1 MKKNRTWLPVLLA
14 AVLLAAGCSGAGE
27 AGGAGDTSETVGQT
41 EGEGQAENSQAFQE
55 LDVVLD
61 WYPNAVHSFLYI
73 AQEKGYFAEEGL
85 QVNILY
91 PTNGND
97 AVALTAAGQADIGF
111 YYQEDTIITRTN
123 ENVPVKS
130 IGTVVQGPIS
140 VFAALADTGI
150 DGPEDFA
157 GKTIGY
163 SSTQFGEKAIETV
176 LREAGIS
183 LDQVEI
189 IDVGF
194 DLTSAMTTGN
204 VDATYG
210 CFVNHEIPALEEAGF
225 EVNYFSPTEYGVPDY
240 YSLILVAGE
249 SNLAEKGDAYAGFL
263 RACQK
268 GFADMKADPEAALQV
283 LMDNQ
288 SVDNFPLSEYVETQS
303 FQVLLPLME
312 KEDSPFLTQDAA
324 VWQTNI
330 DWLQEAGITESALT
344 PEDFIVNLLEET

>member
-1 MKKNRTWLPVLLA
+1 MKRSGKWLAPLLA
-14 AVLLAAGCSGAGE
+14 AALVMAGCSGAGE
-27 AGGAGDTSETVGQT
+27 AGT
-41 EGEGQAENSQAFQE
+41 GQAGSGASGELQE

-61 WYPNAVHSFLYI
+61 WYPNAVHTFLYI
-73 AQEKGYFAEEGL
+73 AQQEGYFAEEGL
-85 QVNILY
+85 KVNILY

-111 YYQEDTIITRTN
+111 YYQEDTIITKTN

-176 LREAGIS
+176 IQDAGIS
-183 LDQVEI
+183 LDEVEI

-210 CFVNHEIPALEEAGF
+210 CFVNHEIPALEEEGF
-225 EVNYFSPTEYGVPDY
+225 TVNYFSPTEYGVPEY
-240 YSLILVAGE
+240 YSLILVVGE
-249 SNLAEKGDAYAGFL
+249 QNLEEKRDAYAGFL

-268 GFADMKADPEAALQV
+268 GFADMKADPEAALEV
-283 LMDNQ
+283 LMANQ
-288 SVDNFPLSEYVETQS
+288 SVDNFPLSEYVETRS
-303 FQVLLPLME
+303 FEVLLPLME
-312 KEDSPFLTQDAA
+312 KEDSPFLTQDPA
-324 VWQTNI
+324 VWQENI
-330 DWLQEAGITESALT
+330 DWLQETGITESALT
-344 PEDFIVNLLEET
+344 PEDFLVNLLEE

>member
-1 MKKNRTWLPVLLA
+1 MKKSGKWLAPLLA
-14 AVLLAAGCSGAGE
+14 AALVMAGCSGAGE
-27 AGGAGDTSETVGQT
+27 AGT
-41 EGEGQAENSQAFQE
+41 GQAGSQASGDLQE

-61 WYPNAVHSFLYI
+61 WYPNAVHTFLYI
-73 AQEKGYFAEEGL
+73 AQQEGYFAEEGL
-85 QVNILY
+85 KVNILY

-111 YYQEDTIITRTN
+111 YYQEDTIITKTN
-123 ENVPVKS
+123 EDVPVKS

-176 LREAGIS
+176 IQDAGVS
-183 LDQVEI
+183 LDEVEI

-210 CFVNHEIPALEEAGF
+210 CFVNHEIPALEEEGF
-225 EVNYFSPTEYGVPDY
+225 TVNYFSPTEYGVPEY
-240 YSLILVAGE
+240 YSLILVVGE
-249 SNLAEKGDAYAGFL
+249 QNLAEKQDAYAGFL
-263 RACQK
+263 RACRK
-268 GFADMKADPEAALQV
+268 GFADMKADPEAALEV
-283 LMDNQ
+283 LMANQ
-288 SVDNFPLSEYVETQS
+288 SVDNFPLSEYVETRS
-303 FQVLLPLME
+303 FEVLLPLME
-312 KEDSPFLTQDAA
+312 KEDSPFLTQDPA
-324 VWQTNI
+324 VWQENI
-330 DWLQEAGITESALT
+330 AWLQETGITEGALT
-344 PEDFIVNLLEET
+344 PEDFIVNLLEE